1 MKFTTE
7 QPKLWEYSKNKL
19 SNDLEHICMKRLIN
33 TILAILIT
41 ASVFAQADLLQKA
54 NELYT
59 KDLFKEAIEVYNQ
72 ILMTNMESPEL
83 YYNLGNAYYK
93 TNQYTLSILN
103 YERAKL
109 LAPDD
114 EDIDFNLLVANQ
126 KVVDS
131 IQELPGIFI
140 VRWWNSLVNS
150 QTTDTWAVLSI
161 FGFVLFLT
169 LLGLYFFA
177 RSGDIKRI
185 SFWAGCFLIVFTLF
199 SWSFAAKQKSRMVN
213 HSYAIIMQPTVT
225 VKSSP
230 SEKGTNLFVVHEGL
244 KVRITDKLGDWVEIK
259 LADGNKGWLLAESV
273 ERI

>member
-1 MKFTTE
+1 
-7 QPKLWEYSKNKL
+7 
-19 SNDLEHICMKRLIN
+19 MKRLLN

-41 ASVFAQADLLQKA
+41 ATVFAQADLLQKA

-59 KDLFKEAIEVYNQ
+59 KDQFKEAIDVYNQ
-72 ILMTNMESPEL
+72 ILMTNMESPEV

-150 QTTDTWAVLSI
+150 QTTDTWATLSI
-161 FGFVLFLT
+161 VGFILFLT

-177 RSGDIKRI
+177 RTGEVKRI
-185 SFWAGCFLIVFTLF
+185 SFWAGCFLIVFTIF
-199 SWSFAAKQKSRMVN
+199 SWSFAAKQKSRLVN
-213 HSYAIIMQPTVT
+213 HSYAIVMQPTVT

-230 SEKGTNLFVVHEGL
+230 SEKGTNLFVIHEGL
-244 KVRITDKLGDWVEIK
+244 KVRITDKLGDWVAINVDGGK
-259 LADGNKGWLLAESV
+259 KDLFLSKSKGQAD
-273 ERI
+273 